1 MKIFTLDEKY
11 SIVCNTKD
19 TCNGFKHTAS
29 ICRNGISV
37 YETKKCYLNRTWER
51 FTYEDVLVKAINNFF
66 GEPELT
72 KFLNI
77 IKELN

>member
-11 SIVCNTKD
+11 SVVCNTKD
-19 TCNGFKHTAS
+19 TRNGFKHVAT
-29 ICRNGISV
+29 IHKNGLSV
-37 YETKKCYLNRTWER
+37 YETKECYLNRTWER
-51 FTYEDVLVKAINNFF
+51 FEYETVLVKAIENFF